1 MYKKLLQFYDS
12 AAYVKMTEMLHDR
25 PLIFGFST
33 YHCRMRKYAKMKPM
47 SLTFRVGLQLYI
59 GGRSHNL
66 IANLA
71 PYELTPL
78 KDSTNYVYT
87 LTTSSSSPL
96 NNSREVNKRDEV
108 LHEIFTYCRTEIS
121 SMAIALNHIER
132 AISSLDKLLCEN
144 YLLIVN
150 IYQPYFISDKYRLTC
165 VDTWHTQGKINKK
178 GNHLPSS
185 IIHVYRID
193 Q

>member
-1 MYKKLLQFYDS
+1 MQ
-12 AAYVKMTEMLHDR
+12 
-25 PLIFGFST
+25 
-33 YHCRMRKYAKMKPM
+33 KMKPM

-71 PYELTPL
+71 LDELTPL

-96 NNSREVNKRDEV
+96 NNIREVNKRDEV
-108 LHEIFTYCRTEIS
+108 LHEIFTYSRTEIS